1 MNFPSQIFFNNIN
14 HGYKAAKLQILCGCF
29 RFIWMS
35 FLIAIIKRFAERCAL
50 QFYRIFILFQYF
62 YSFYYFYFYTFI
74 LFIES
79 EMSLLIRNFH
89 TKRVIFEIAMMKI
102 FNNCIAGSLKNNY
115 FCLNECSNLY
125 N

>member
-35 FLIAIIKRFAERCAL
+35 FLIAIIKRFAERCTRQL
-50 QFYRIFILFQYF
+50 YRIFILFQYF
-62 YSFYYFYFYTFI
+62 YYFYHFYFYTFF

-79 EMSLLIRNFH
+79 EDE
-89 TKRVIFEIAMMKI
+89 IFAKE
-102 FNNCIAGSLKNNY
+102 FSY
-115 FCLNECSNLY
+115 EESDF
-125 N
+125 